1 MYEALLPSAE
11 LVTARTSRRTS
22 LTLSFGGRP
31 DREFSCVRADSELM
45 IRRTLVR
52 DTSVS
57 LLISDI
63 VK

>member
-1 MYEALLPSAE
+1 MYEALLSSAE
-11 LVTARTSRRTS
+11 LMTARTSRRTS
-22 LTLSFGGRP
+22 LTLSFESRF
-31 DREFSCVRADSELM
+31 DREFSCVRVESELM

-52 DTSVS
+52 DTYVS